1 MWSYKTKGED
11 FILDLAS
18 TINKFQKERD
28 DLIKGHQTLLSKI
41 NKLETENTKLIKE
54 NKILRDDLF
63 ELSQYV
69 NQSH

>member
-28 DLIKGHQTLLSKI
+28 DLIKGHQTLLGKI

-69 NQSH
+69 NEWH